1 MKKIIILSI
10 LILITAG
17 CGKKSEDFSC
27 SCTVQ
32 SNGKEYTTK
41 IDAKVQENNVIDA
54 TAYLTFNDDEFAQTM
69 CNWLRSASESEGN
82 LECNGRNITVK
93 NYHKS
98 LSNETF
104 TKDKLITYLED
115 LNYSCNSN

>member
-27 SCTVQ
+27 SYTVQ
-32 SNGKEYTTK
+32 SDGKEYITK
-41 IDAKVQENNVIDA
+41 VEVKVQENNVIDA
-54 TAYLTFNDDEFAQTM
+54 TAYLTFNDDEFAQSM
-69 CNWLRSASESEGN
+69 CSMLSSTSDAEGN
-82 LECNGRNITVK
+82 LECDGRNITIK

-104 TKDKLITYLED
+104 TKDKLIKYLED
-115 LNYSCNSN
+115 LNYSCTNN